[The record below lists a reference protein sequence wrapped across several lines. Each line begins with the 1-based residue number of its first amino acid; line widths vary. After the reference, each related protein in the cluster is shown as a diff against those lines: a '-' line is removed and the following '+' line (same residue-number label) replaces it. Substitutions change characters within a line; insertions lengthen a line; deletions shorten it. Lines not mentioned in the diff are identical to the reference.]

1 MDRSS
6 AFSYRCGCCGLCC
19 HAKVI
24 TLAPYDVMRM
34 AEAAGSSTAEI
45 IARYTLRR
53 GSLLRFRDDGSCA
66 ALKRGLCTIHAGRPL
81 PCRLYPL
88 GLERTA
94 GGEQF
99 ITLEP
104 APGSSG
110 VYGED
115 GTVAGFLDQQRT
127 ESYLAALEIYAAL
140 LPLMRSRIA
149 DLVDFDQVEP
159 REFRRIAVR
168 EALAE
173 SGYDHN
179 PLIDALFDS
188 DPWSG
193 FADDATR
200 SPLRHRAALRDK
212 ILAHTDAAQ
221 IAAAAA
227 LLAVSLG
234 YTPAEIFVRL
244 PVSRVRW

>member
-1 MDRSS
+1 MDRHS
-6 AFSYRCGCCGLCC
+6 AFSYRCGCCGSCC
-19 HAKVI
+19 RGKVI

-34 AEAAGSSTAEI
+34 AEAAGSGTAEV

-53 GSLLRFRDDGSCA
+53 GSLLRFEDGGSCV
-66 ALKRGLCTIHAGRPL
+66 ALERGLCTIHSGRPL

-88 GLERTA
+88 GLEREA
-94 GGEQF
+94 DREQF

-110 VYGED
+110 IYGED
-115 GTVAGFLDQQRT
+115 GTVAGFLEQQKV
-127 ESYLAALEIYAAL
+127 EPYLAALKTYAAL
-140 LPLMRSRIA
+140 LPLMRRRIA
-149 DLVDFDQVEP
+149 ELVDFEQAEP
-159 REFRRIAVR
+159 REFRRVAVR

-173 SGYDHN
+173 RDYDYN
-179 PLIDALFDS
+179 PLIEALFDS

-193 FADDATR
+193 FAVDGTR
-200 SPLRHRAALRDK
+200 SPQRHAAALREM
-212 ILAHTDAAQ
+212 ILVHPDPEQ

-234 YTPAEIFVRL
+234 YTPAEIFDRL
-244 PVSRVRW
+244 PVAPARC